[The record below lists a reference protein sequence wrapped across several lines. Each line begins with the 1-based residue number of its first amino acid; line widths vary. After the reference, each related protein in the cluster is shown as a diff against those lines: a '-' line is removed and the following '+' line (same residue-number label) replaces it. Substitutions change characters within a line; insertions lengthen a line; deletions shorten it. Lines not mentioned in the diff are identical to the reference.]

1 MENLKV
7 SELKDGYYQFG
18 NKGAVWSNET
28 HIAKSGQSGTLCG
41 TPMLSSNWARIE
53 NHTEIG
59 CPKCLQIYNDMNLIF
74 KFTRPA
80 LWFCKNDKISLHE
93 LYTYFTRK
101 SVNELLE
108 YGYLELSL
116 KDNFSPT
123 QRLMLAVGGSILQ
136 MSVKLST
143 IKIPEL
149 LQTFEEFKKFQ
160 IDEKEKNNLSEDGK
174 SE

>member
-80 LWFCKNDKISLHE
+80 LWFCKNDKISLHK
-93 LYTYFTRK
+93 LYTYFTEK

-108 YGYLELSL
+108 YGYLV
-116 KDNFSPT
+116 KDNLSPF
-123 QRLMLAVGGSILQ
+123 QMLILAVRDSNLEI
-136 MSVKLST
+136 SNKLSRLKT
-143 IKIPEL
+143 HEL

>member
-41 TPMLSSNWARIE
+41 TPMLSSNWARIY

-59 CPKCLQIYNDMNLIF
+59 CQKCLITYSDLTSQY

-80 LWFCKNDKISLHE
+80 LWFCKNDKVSMPEINK
-93 LYTYFTRK
+93 YFTK
-101 SVNELLE
+101 ECFDQLVE
-108 YGYLELSL
+108 YGY
-116 KDNFSPT
+116 
-123 QRLMLAVGGSILQ
+123 ILPP
-136 MSVKLST
+136 S
-143 IKIPEL
+143 
-149 LQTFEEFKKFQ
+149 
-160 IDEKEKNNLSEDGK
+160 DY
-174 SE
+174 